1 MTIPEAT
8 QLVIQAGALGIS
20 GEVFVLNMG
29 EPIKVMD
36 LARQMIR
43 LYGYIPEED
52 IQFKYIGIRPGEK
65 IFEELL
71 SEKEKSRVLGKS
83 GHEKI
88 FIAQTEEIDEEKLQK
103 DIKELENLA
112 NNLNKKG
119 IIKKLMEIVPTYYPN
134 REMEQ

>member
-88 FIAQTEEIDEEKLQK
+88 FIAQTEEIDEENIEALFKNGVLTIHLPKMEDSTQK
-103 DIKELENLA
+103 
-112 NNLNKKG
+112 KK
-119 IIKKLMEIVPTYYPN
+119 ISIKKN
-134 REMEQ
+134 K